1 MCLSIEWRKVLHIL
15 TLLQQRYNY
24 IPISFQNLAISWYS
38 IWSFN
43 ILDHR
48 YSQVTDTCMCFRM
61 IGEELRSFLSKWR
74 LESGRKLG
82 RWQSLEAVFLQKCY
96 LASCKTPM
104 PNDLWMTILSW
115 IWWKDWLCCIQ
126 PRNVLKP
133 KEAGESL
140 LLHLGADSAASFL
153 PLLSPGLSFFF
164 FLLGETVGEGRTSWI
179 LYCIILAGCQCLTTF
194 PARQTLIQ
202 N

>member
-1 MCLSIEWRKVLHIL
+1 MHVLQNDRRGTSEFSLKVK
-15 TLLQQRYNY
+15 
-24 IPISFQNLAISWYS
+24 
-38 IWSFN
+38 
-43 ILDHR
+43 
-48 YSQVTDTCMCFRM
+48 V
-61 IGEELRSFLSKWR
+61 GKW
-74 LESGRKLG
+74 RKLG

-164 FLLGETVGEGRTSWI
+164 FYVGRNCGGRQDFLNPI
-179 LYCIILAGCQCLTTF
+179 LHYISRLSMSHHLPCKADTNTELADRTAISGAVVILSKAGF
-194 PARQTLIQ
+194 FFTLSHKW
-202 N
+202 